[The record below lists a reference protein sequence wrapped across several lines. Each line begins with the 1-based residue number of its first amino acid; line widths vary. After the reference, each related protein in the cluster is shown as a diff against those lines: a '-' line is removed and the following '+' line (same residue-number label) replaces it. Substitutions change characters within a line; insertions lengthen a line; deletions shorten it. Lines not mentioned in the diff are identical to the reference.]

1 MYKAQSVVINDV
13 IFVGGGIVNKGDVP
27 CLVFKYN
34 PKYDSWTT
42 LPCCPVTNFGL
53 TGVDSKPVLIG
64 GRDIYSGGRPTS
76 DCFVF
81 EAETDEWKKSIPAMS
96 IARHSVTCGTN
107 ESHVIACGGIRD
119 ENEIEDV
126 EIFQIAASHWYTA
139 TKMPFSGAMMS
150 NQIID
155 NTLYMASFDKSSIA
169 CSSLDDLGVCKQK
182 EKMYHKKMEWSSLI
196 LEDDD
201 EDDDE
206 TVDIYLKWTRLK
218 TPSLDKGSLINFKS
232 SLACVGGITKITN
245 RVSRVRQIQQYSND
259 IYLYSPFTSDWV
271 VFATLN
277 NTCCYPTIATLS
289 NGDILV
295 LGGCKGDNEEAF
307 DDVVKLAITKH

>member
-1 MYKAQSVVINDV
+1 MYKAQSVVINNV

-53 TGVDSKPVLIG
+53 TVVDNKPVLIG
-64 GRDIYSGGRPTS
+64 GRDIHFGGRPTS

-107 ESHVIACGGIRD
+107 ESHVIACGGIKD
-119 ENEIEDV
+119 EDEIEDV
-126 EIFQIAASHWYTA
+126 EIFQIAASRWYTA

-155 NTLYMASFDKSSIA
+155 NTLYIASFDKSSIA
-169 CSSLDDLGVCKQK
+169 CSSLDDLGFGKREVSKQDT
-182 EKMYHKKMEWSSLI
+182 SDLF
-196 LEDDD
+196 D

-206 TVDIYLKWTRLK
+206 PVDIYLEWTRLK
-218 TPSLDKGSLINFKS
+218 TPSLKKGSLINFKS
-232 SLACVGGITKITN
+232 SLACVGGIPN
-245 RVSRVRQIQQYSND
+245 RYVRQTQHYSNG

-277 NTCCYPTIATLS
+277 KTCCYPTIATLS

>member
-53 TGVDSKPVLIG
+53 TVIDNKPVLIG

-96 IARHSVTCGTN
+96 IERHSVTCGTN
-107 ESHVIACGGIRD
+107 ESHVIACGGSHVIACGNNGKD
-119 ENEIEDV
+119 AIEVEIEDV
-126 EIFQIAASHWYTA
+126 EIFEIAASQWYTA
-139 TKMPFSGAMMS
+139 TKMPFSGEMMS

-155 NTLYMASFDKSSIA
+155 NTFYVSSFDKFSIA
-169 CSSLDDLGVCKQK
+169 CSSLDDLVFAK
-182 EKMYHKKMEWSSLI
+182 
-196 LEDDD
+196 DD
-201 EDDDE
+201 EKPVD
-206 TVDIYLKWTRLK
+206 VDIALEWTRLE
-218 TPSLDKGSLINFKS
+218 TPSLDKGSLVNFKS
-232 SLACVGGITKITN
+232 SLACVGGIPKIKN
-245 RVSRVRQIQQYSND
+245 KYGRQTQQYSND

-277 NTCCYPTIATLS
+277 KTCCYPTIATLS

-307 DDVVKLAITKH
+307 DDVVKLAIMKH